1 MGIYIQCLEQ
11 NLTNLY
17 VLLKKKKILRK
28 FSFLNFIILC
38 LFCLF
43 IFFLIFWGE
52 TAVGVAKTGIS
63 GNAYGL

>member
-17 VLLKKKKILRK
+17 VLLKKKILRK

-38 LFCLF
+38 FLVLSFY
-43 IFFLIFWGE
+43 FFNFLGGE
-52 TAVGVAKTGIS
+52 TAVGVAKTGIL